1 MALLR
6 NLVTSQRRRLT
17 WRSARRPT
25 THLRCRLPIH
35 GWTRIFSSCM
45 SFEGLGEWASE
56 EERREGVPRKHLHSR
71 RTSNRRRWEI
81 LPKDRRRATAS
92 AEEPGG
98 VEEAAVATTVAGNAT
113 SLEEEEEEEEVVG
126 VATAMITGAAPSA
139 APVAG
144 DGRNL
149 A

>member
-25 THLRCRLPIH
+25 THLRCRLPIP

-56 EERREGVPRKHLHSR
+56 EERREEGS
-71 RTSNRRRWEI
+71 TRWLSPVEPSWGSP
-81 LPKDRRRATAS
+81 LAS
-92 AEEPGG
+92 FPLDLCCFY
-98 VEEAAVATTVAGNAT
+98 T
-113 SLEEEEEEEEVVG
+113 
-126 VATAMITGAAPSA
+126 P
-139 APVAG
+139 
-144 DGRNL
+144 
-149 A
+149 